1 MGSFGIP
8 EEMQQAINESKAK
21 EGKNTVTEE
30 EAKEFTQA
38 VKEDSSF
45 DLGKAKEDTTEEV
58 TEEKVEP
65 TLEEI
70 LNKEIKE
77 LSTSLDI
84 TIDDDNIW
92 SMLFEEELIKDN
104 IIVIPDRFEV
114 SFRTLNSND
123 NKAIDKKLELFSRD
137 GFLEEGIKNEMTL
150 NLLAHGVVKMG
161 RPGKAK
167 DMPSDIEERYKSFAS
182 LPTIVLDKIARKW
195 NDFTRLTSA
204 IIEKEFS
211 QGN

>member
-8 EEMQQAINESKAK
+8 PEMQEAINESKNK
-21 EGKNTVTEE
+21 ERKNPVTEE
-30 EAKEFTQA
+30 EAKEFTEA
-38 VKEDSSF
+38 IKEDSSF
-45 DLGKAKEDTTEEV
+45 DLGESKDKETEEEV
-58 TEEKVEP
+58 VEDEK

-77 LSTSLDI
+77 LSASLDI
-84 TIDDDNIW
+84 EIDEDDIW
-92 SMLFEEELIKDN
+92 SMLFETELTKDK
-104 IIVIPDRFEV
+104 IIVIPGRFEV
-114 SFRTLNSND
+114 SFRTLNSVD
-123 NKAIDKKLELFSRD
+123 NKAIDKKLEEFSRD

-150 NLLAHGVVKMG
+150 NLLAHGVMKMG

-167 DMPSDIEERYKSFAS
+167 ELSKDIDEKYNSFAQ
-182 LPTIVLDKIARKW
+182 LPTVVLDKIARKW

-204 IIEKEFS
+204 VIEKEFS